1 MSAICD
7 AHKKKVGVEQLY
19 NSVHRKFNQLELR
32 CGRENKHPAEGGPQ
46 NPRLSCW
53 SSDQLQRRCWNEE
66 HVPERLGP
74 QAPGWAAQENG
85 KETLLW
91 S

>member
-7 AHKKKVGVEQLY
+7 AHKNKVDIEQLY
-19 NSVHRKFNQLELR
+19 NPGEDRKSVSWR
-32 CGRENKHPAEGGPQ
+32 
-46 NPRLSCW
+46 
-53 SSDQLQRRCWNEE
+53 SDQLVRRCWNED

-74 QAPGWAAQENG
+74 QAPGWAAQENR

-91 S
+91 P